1 MKRFLVTTGVLLL
14 TLTSSIWAAKLR
26 VNGDNSWVAF
36 INGEKVA
43 EGNNWQVATVS
54 EFNLSKGF
62 AVMAIYVHDAEPGA
76 AGRGGALADVILDD
90 GTYFGSD
97 KTWKANAGVPM
108 DQRKD
113 GWEKIDFDDSKWENA
128 TQLDQFGSGIWGF
141 GAAEMRKV
149 LNNPDSTAYWV
160 WAGPNDVAD
169 DIYLRLTIGSP
180 TAVKPA
186 GKLATTWGKLKS
198 RF

>member
-14 TLTSSIWAAKLR
+14 TLTSSLWAAKLR

-62 AVMAIYVHDAEPGA
+62 AVIAIYVHDAEPGA

-97 KTWKANAGVPM
+97 KTWKANAGVPI

>member
-97 KTWKANAGVPM
+97 KTWKANAGVPI

>member
-1 MKRFLVTTGVLLL
+1 MKRNLVITITLLF
-14 TLTSSIWAAKLR
+14 TLTSSLWAAKLR

-54 EFNLSKGF
+54 EFNMSKGF
-62 AVMAIYVHDAEPGA
+62 AVIAIYVHDAEPGA

-97 KTWKANAGVPM
+97 KTWKANAGVPI

-113 GWEKIDFDDSKWENA
+113 GWEQIDFDDSKWENA
-128 TQLDQFGSGIWGF
+128 TQLDQFGGGIWGF
-141 GAAEMRKV
+141 GAAEMRKI

-169 DIYLRLTIGSP
+169 DIYLRFTIGSP

-198 RF
+198 GF